1 METQKFKFPQHVYV
15 RNSKPPVYE
24 CYSNRAKRE
33 ATFQRYYWSPQMK
46 QRPAEMAKAGY
57 FYTGCNDSVFCF
69 WCGEGVR
76 SWLASDDP
84 MLEHLRMSPDCQYIK
99 TVLPPQNTDVES
111 TPLRTENSPVA
122 NSVSSQ
128 RTPSLSGSTEC
139 VVCLEERYN
148 IAFVPCGHLI
158 TCLECSFKV
167 KNCPVCRLHI
177 AGRLRVYK
185 N

>member
-1 METQKFKFPQHVYV
+1 MEAQNPKFPQHVYV

-24 CYSNRAKRE
+24 FYSNQAKRE
-33 ATFQRYYWSPQMK
+33 ATYERYNWPPQMK
-46 QRPAEMAKAGY
+46 QRPAEMARAGY
-57 FYTGCNDSVFCF
+57 FYTGCNDSVYCF

-76 SWLASDDP
+76 SWLSTEKP
-84 MLEHLRMSPDCQYIK
+84 VLEHLKSSPNCQYIK
-99 TVLPPQNTDVES
+99 TVVPPPEIDGES
-111 TPLRTENSPVA
+111 TPLRQENPESASAVNP
-122 NSVSSQ
+122 Q
-128 RTPSLSGSTEC
+128 KTTSLSRSTEC
-139 VVCLEERYN
+139 VICLEERYT

-177 AGRLRVYK
+177 SGRLRVYK